1 MNKSPESTS
10 VARMEIIDGILH
22 ATYLPGAIITI
33 DLAKELI
40 KKRMEY
46 TQGVPYVSLVTYE
59 GVRSVDKETRAYFA
73 KEGAEGIVA
82 AALLVNSVYTEF
94 FGNMFLRITSTSIPS
109 KLFTNKQEALKWL
122 EQFKT
127 KP

>member
-1 MNKSPESTS
+1 VNKSPESTS